1 MKMFEPSQSLW
12 RSRRQEPPCL
22 PVQEQSAA
30 VLALAERCYRGLPR
44 KPADAA
50 PAALTLHE
58 LRVQRGT
65 ESWWF
70 APAPGRTV
78 MGLCLRLSYSQSPAP
93 TAHPSHLPT
102 QVQVQPHSLFP
113 SSFLSA
119 QTTHTKV
126 TSHPSLP
133 SRFLLTEMLCDSFS
147 VYLSVLDRG
156 IPWKQRYFTEVPFT
170 ARKPWYPPAFT
181 NPERARNTVQFV
193 QT

>member
-65 ESWWF
+65 ESWWCSSSRQDCDGAVF
-70 APAPGRTV
+70 EAF
-78 MGLCLRLSYSQSPAP
+78 LQSVSCSHSPP
-93 TAHPSHLPT
+93 FPSPHPSTGTTTHG
-102 QVQVQPHSLFP
+102 LFP

-147 VYLSVLDRG
+147 VCLSVLDRG
-156 IPWKQRYFTEVPFT
+156 IPWKQRYFNEVPFT

>member
-22 PVQEQSAA
+22 PVQEQCCSLGTGREMLSGVAT
-30 VLALAERCYRGLPR
+30 ETSRCSPSSFDF
-44 KPADAA
+44 AW
-50 PAALTLHE
+50 
-58 LRVQRGT
+58 T
-65 ESWWF
+65 ESSARHWELVVCSSSRQDCDGAVF
-70 APAPGRTV
+70 EAFLQSVSCSHSPPFPSPHPRT
-78 MGLCLRLSYSQSPAP
+78 GTTTYG
-93 TAHPSHLPT
+93 
-102 QVQVQPHSLFP
+102 LFP

-126 TSHPSLP
+126 TSHSSLP

-147 VYLSVLDRG
+147 VCLSVLDRG